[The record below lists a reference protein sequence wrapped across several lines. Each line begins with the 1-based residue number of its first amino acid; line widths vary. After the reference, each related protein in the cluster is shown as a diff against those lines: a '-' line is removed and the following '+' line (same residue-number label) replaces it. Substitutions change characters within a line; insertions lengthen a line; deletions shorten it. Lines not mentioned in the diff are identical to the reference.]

1 MDFCLGGGSTD
12 RIAVGRL
19 YATFFLF
26 FFFLA
31 RFFFLLFVYFYTV
44 FSVFL
49 ITVRSSQLNSKVLV
63 INSLEFRSHPLYRST
78 VFRIHFT
85 INKGILNRH
94 CILKGTIVLL
104 RMKNFLDQRK
114 LSMAQRDTSKGRERE
129 GRKRLFSPL

>member
-19 YATFFLF
+19 HATFFF
-26 FFFLA
+26 FPKIFFPS
-31 RFFFLLFVYFYTV
+31 FHTV

-63 INSLEFRSHPLYRST
+63 INSLEFRSHPLYHST

-85 INKGILNRH
+85 INKGILNRR
-94 CILKGTIVLL
+94 CILKGTVVPL
-104 RMKNFLDQRK
+104 FLGPEKPQYGIERHK
-114 LSMAQRDTSKGRERE
+114 QRE
-129 GRKRLFSPL
+129 GKRGEKKVVFSSLRRLEVK